1 MPSLWR
7 HHLWILLAGGVVLF
21 TNLGGPD
28 LWDRD
33 EPRNA
38 ACAREMLERGD
49 WIVPYFNH
57 ELRTHKPALLYWLM
71 MSAYAVFG
79 VNEFSARFWS
89 AALGLGTIV
98 LTYHIGR
105 VLYRPAVG
113 LWSALLLATA
123 LSFDISSRAAT
134 PDAVLLFCLTLT
146 LYLFARSSAASKAAG
161 EIALPRS
168 WQAYAGIYAA
178 MAFGVLAKGP
188 VGVALPMAALGIYA
202 LFAVPLLPEK
212 EGICDTL
219 GARLK
224 RLGYRFD
231 PNRIVRIGWSM
242 QPMMLLAM
250 LAIIALPWY
259 VWVGVRTDGEFLRE
273 FLGTHNFSR
282 FSEPMENHRGPI
294 IYYLI
299 AICIGM
305 FPASIWMGPALIK
318 LSNRLRSKHEWS
330 QGDLLLCCW
339 AGTWIVFFSLAQTK
353 LPSYVLPAYPAVA
366 IILGAFAE
374 TYVTESKLLDRNWFR
389 SAMVCLA
396 LVGVAILVGLPL
408 AAQKLLPTETGLG
421 LIGLIPLCGAAVCLA
436 LAERGQRRAA
446 MVSFTLMSVLFST
459 TLLALAIERVDRHQ
473 VSRPMM
479 EIVRA
484 SSGEDPARIASFK
497 HLNSTY
503 VYYAGQRVEEFR
515 EAAAVAAFFHD
526 RTPAYLLVLDRDL
539 PALRDALPEDVV
551 EVARMPQFLKSGE
564 LILLG
569 RGVTTA
575 ALRTARQVV
584 FPPEKTEQK
593 KY

>member
-1 MPSLWR
+1 MPTLWR
-7 HHLWILLAGGVVLF
+7 HHGWILLAGIVVLF

-49 WIVPYFNH
+49 WVVPYFNH
-57 ELRTHKPALLYWLM
+57 ELRAHKPALLYWLM
-71 MSAYAVFG
+71 MTAYGVFG

-123 LSFDISSRAAT
+123 LSFDVSSRAAT

-146 LYLFARSSAASKAAG
+146 LFLFARASAAARDAD

-168 WQAYAGIYAA
+168 WPAYAGIYAA
-178 MAFGVLAKGP
+178 MALAVLAKGP

-202 LFAVPLLPEK
+202 LFAVPLPREK
-212 EGICDTL
+212 EGISDSL

-224 RLGYRFD
+224 RLGHRFD
-231 PNRIVRIGWSM
+231 PNRIVKIGWSM
-242 QPMMLLAM
+242 QPMVLLAM

-259 VWVGVRTDGEFLRE
+259 VWVGVRTDGAFLRE
-273 FLGTHNFSR
+273 FLGTHNLSR

-299 AICIGM
+299 AILIGM
-305 FPASIWMGPALIK
+305 FPASVLMGPALVK
-318 LSNRLRSKHEWS
+318 LSARLRSRHEWH

-353 LPSYVLPAYPAVA
+353 LPSYVLPVYPAVA

-374 TYVTESKLLDRNWFR
+374 TYVTESRLLDRNWYR
-389 SAMVCLA
+389 IAMVCLA
-396 LVGVAILVGLPL
+396 LVGVALLVGLPL
-408 AAQKLLPTETGLG
+408 AARRILPGETGLG
-421 LIGLIPLCGAAVCLA
+421 LIGLIPLCGAAACLA

-446 MVSFTLMSVLFST
+446 MASFAVMAALFST
-459 TLLALAIERVDRHQ
+459 TLLAVAIERVDRHQ

-503 VYYAGQRVEEFR
+503 VYYAGQRVEEFDQ
-515 EAAAVAAFFHD
+515 AAAVAAFFHD

-551 EVARMPQFLKSGE
+551 EIARKPQFLKSGE

-569 RGVTTA
+569 RGVTSE
-575 ALRTARQVV
+575 ALRTAHQVV
-584 FPPEKTEQK
+584 FPSEQPAHK

>member
-1 MPSLWR
+1 MPTLWR
-7 HHLWILLAGGVVLF
+7 HHLWILLAGSIVLF

-38 ACAREMLERGD
+38 ACAREMMERGD
-49 WIVPYFNH
+49 WVVPYFNH
-57 ELRTHKPALLYWLM
+57 ELRAHKPALLYWLM
-71 MSAYAVFG
+71 MSAYSVFG

-98 LTYHIGR
+98 LTYHLGR

-113 LWSALLLATA
+113 LWSGLLLATA

-146 LYLFARSSAASKAAG
+146 LFLFARASMAAKAAG
-161 EIALPRS
+161 ETALPHS
-168 WQAYAGIYAA
+168 WQDYAGIYAA
-178 MAFGVLAKGP
+178 MALAVLAKGP

-202 LFAVPLLPEK
+202 LFAVPLPTEK
-212 EGICDTL
+212 QATNDTL

-224 RLGYRFD
+224 GLAHRFH
-231 PNRIVRIGWSM
+231 PLRIVRIGWSM
-242 QPMMLLAM
+242 QPMVLLVA
-250 LAIIALPWY
+250 LAAIALPWY

-273 FLGTHNFSR
+273 FLGTHNLSR
-282 FSEPMENHRGPI
+282 FSEAMENHHGPI
-294 IYYLI
+294 VYYLL
-299 AICIGM
+299 AILVGM
-305 FPASIWMGPALIK
+305 FPASVFMGPALVK
-318 LSNRLRSKHEWS
+318 LSYRLRSQHDWQ

-353 LPSYVLPAYPAVA
+353 LPSYVLPAYPVVA
-366 IILGAFAE
+366 LILGAFAE
-374 TYVTESKLLDRNWFR
+374 TFITENRLLDRNWYR
-389 SAMVCLA
+389 LAMFCLA
-396 LVGVAILVGLPL
+396 LVGVALLVGLPL
-408 AAQKLLPTETGLG
+408 VTRKLLPEETSLG

-446 MVSFTLMSVLFST
+446 IVSFTVMAVAFST
-459 TLLALAIERVDRHQ
+459 TLLGVAIERVDRHQ

-484 SSGEDPARIASFK
+484 SSGEDSASIASFK

-503 VYYAGQRVEEFR
+503 VYYAGQRVEEFSR
-515 EAAAVAAFFHD
+515 PEAVAAFFHD
-526 RTPAYLLVLDRDL
+526 RTPAFLLVYDRDL

-551 EVARMPQFLKSGE
+551 EIARKPRFLKSGE
-564 LILLG
+564 LILLA
-569 RGVTTA
+569 RGATPA
-575 ALRTARQVV
+575 AHRTARQVV
-584 FPPEKTEQK
+584 FPPEAERQRK
-593 KY
+593 